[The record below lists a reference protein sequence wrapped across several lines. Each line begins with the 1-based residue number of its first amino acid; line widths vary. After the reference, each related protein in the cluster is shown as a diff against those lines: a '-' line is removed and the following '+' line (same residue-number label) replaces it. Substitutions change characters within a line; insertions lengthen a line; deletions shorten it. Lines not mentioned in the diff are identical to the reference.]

1 MSFSLPYASTTFS
14 LPYAST
20 TFSLPYAST
29 TFSLP
34 YASTNHSAL
43 ICLIIIPYIYIPHVG
58 WNHRHK
64 NYMVVV
70 MIWLAVTKYPL
81 LEWYWIFLLI
91 SRLFSYIGLWV
102 THQVYYKKQELHVIH
117 ICKHL
122 ASLTVFLV
130 GSVLLIF
137 LVFCAWFFVLVG
149 QTKDDIYYLLLFRWA
164 RSIKEKEQRL
174 VGCESE

>member
-1 MSFSLPYASTTFS
+1 MSKCRDLILVWLRFFLNFMSFSLS
-14 LPYAST
+14 
-20 TFSLPYAST
+20 
-29 TFSLP
+29 
-34 YASTNHSAL
+34 YASTNPSAL
-43 ICLIIIPYIYIPHVG
+43 IFLIIIPYIYIPHVG

-70 MIWLAVTKYPL
+70 MDWLAVTKYPL

-122 ASLTVFLV
+122 ASLTFFF
-130 GSVLLIF
+130 GG
-137 LVFCAWFFVLVG
+137 FCVS
-149 QTKDDIYYLLLFRWA
+149 YLFSPERFCCCNLFCKHFWINA
-164 RSIKEKEQRL
+164 VHLFTQLSKP
-174 VGCESE
+174 